1 MWNSLPP
8 QWPYCPLRIIVVRR
22 RGCPLLLSSPL
33 QLVVVVTQG
42 EEHPMAWSQSACLL
56 ACSGQMLRLYLV
68 HGRQMLDFVVPV
80 TPYPSVHP
88 HVLLYAHREVSLL
101 VTDNRQTV
109 SSACHMLSR
118 ES

>member
-1 MWNSLPP
+1 MAA
-8 QWPYCPLRIIVVRR
+8 
-22 RGCPLLLSSPL
+22 PLLLSSPL